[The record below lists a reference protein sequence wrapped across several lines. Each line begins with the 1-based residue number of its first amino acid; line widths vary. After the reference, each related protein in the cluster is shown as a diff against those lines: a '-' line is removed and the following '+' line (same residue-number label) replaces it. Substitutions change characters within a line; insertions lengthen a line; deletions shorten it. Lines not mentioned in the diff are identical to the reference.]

1 MRARLRSPSL
11 SPPDAATLAAAGVF
25 LIAWAIVHR
34 FWWGRGQI
42 TDIPVYRDYGTAMI
56 HSGQMPY
63 RDFALA
69 YPPAAL
75 VVFAIPSLL
84 GPYETT
90 FSLLMALCGV
100 GLVFVV
106 GSVRRSALPF
116 LAVSP
121 LLIGTL
127 AFLRFDFWPALLVAG
142 AVVCLVRER
151 DRLGWALL
159 GVAVAAKLWPLVLV
173 PLALTWSWRRGRD
186 NAELYGVGTAAAW
199 FVPFAII
206 APHGVWDML
215 REQANRP
222 LQIESLGAALVTTF
236 SHPAIDSSHGSQN
249 ISGYGWLATLL
260 VIATALALVAL
271 WVSFARGPIDDARFI
286 RYCAAVT
293 CAIVAFG
300 KVLSP
305 QYVIWLLP
313 LVPLVRGRRG
323 LAATGVLGATFL
335 LTQAYF
341 PWHYWGYVYGFH
353 RAWIVLARDLALVVL
368 LAVLSYPARRRAAP
382 RTT

>member
-1 MRARLRSPSL
+1 MRARLRSLSL
-11 SPPDAATLAAAGVF
+11 PDTTTLAAAGVF
-25 LIAWAIVHR
+25 LICWAIVHR
-34 FWWGRGQI
+34 LWWGSGQI
-42 TDIPVYRDYGTAMI
+42 TDIPVYRDYASAVI
-56 HSGQMPY
+56 HHGQVPY

-75 VVFAIPSLL
+75 PVFLLPELL

-100 GLVFVV
+100 GIVFLV
-106 GSVRRSALPF
+106 GSLRRSALPF

-127 AFLRFDFWPALLVAG
+127 VFLRFDFWPALLVAG
-142 AVVCLVRER
+142 AVVCLVRDR
-151 DRLGWALL
+151 DRWGWALL

-186 NAELYGVGTAAAW
+186 NAELAGVVSAAVC
-199 FVPFAII
+199 FVPFAIV
-206 APHGVWDML
+206 APHGLWESL

-222 LQIESLGAALVTTF
+222 LQIESLGGALAMTF
-236 SHPAIDSSHGSQN
+236 AHPRLDFSHGSQN
-249 ISGYGWLATLL
+249 VAGYGWLAALL
-260 VIATALALVAL
+260 VAATVVALLALWIA
-271 WVSFARGPIDDARFI
+271 FARGTIGDARFI

-293 CAIVAFG
+293 CAVIAFG

-323 LAATGVLGATFL
+323 YAATALLAVTFV

-341 PWHYWGYVYGFH
+341 PWHYWAYVYGAH
-353 RAWIVLARDLALVVL
+353 RAGVVLARDLALVVL
-368 LAVLSYPARRRAAP
+368 LVVLSFPAWRRAAP
-382 RTT
+382 HTP

>member
-100 GLVFVV
+100 GLVFLV

-199 FVPFAII
+199 FVPFAIV

-260 VIATALALVAL
+260 VIATTFALVAL
-271 WVSFARGPIDDARFI
+271 
-286 RYCAAVT
+286 
-293 CAIVAFG
+293 
-300 KVLSP
+300 
-305 QYVIWLLP
+305 
-313 LVPLVRGRRG
+313 
-323 LAATGVLGATFL
+323 
-335 LTQAYF
+335 
-341 PWHYWGYVYGFH
+341 
-353 RAWIVLARDLALVVL
+353 
-368 LAVLSYPARRRAAP
+368 
-382 RTT
+382 